1 MSIELNELDT
11 EQRNDT
17 KKKREYLYIL
27 FKKKKEEYFC
37 CFSFLIAITF
47 YTIEYKVKYIKS
59 ERRII
64 WMEIHATYFSY
75 PIIGH

>member
-27 FKKKKEEYFC
+27 FKKKKKNIFAA
-37 CFSFLIAITF
+37 FPF
-47 YTIEYKVKYIKS
+47 
-59 ERRII
+59 
-64 WMEIHATYFSY
+64 
-75 PIIGH
+75 